1 VNELGLH
8 ASEDGGGTWAEI
20 SPQVRPSLVAVDPL
34 HPGTLYTWGPV
45 LGFSRSVDGGATWD
59 QRGRVENDCMGSI
72 VAHPSAADTFFGASS
87 CCFGSIE
94 EPCGGVLRTTD
105 GWATREAIRG
115 TGAGIALTPSGTLFI
130 GDIGG
135 VFRSRNQGKSW
146 KRVSDEVETYG
157 ATEVLV
163 DPTDPR
169 VIYAGVH
176 PASGFEVGAARMIV
190 SEDGGETWVRQDQG
204 LPEDFIVDLAIDPRR
219 PEYVYAATREHGVY
233 RLQRR
238 EVSPVPD
245 PPPGDWLT
253 SAALAGFRV
262 KVRITAAPGEQPPVR
277 KEAVCIP
284 ETLCVS
290 GAVPGRS
297 EVFVRVIGPRPNG
310 YLWPTLVK
318 FSTSTVEV
326 WIEQVSSGV
335 RRYYR
340 LEGASPGRD
349 ELPGLF
355 DRTGFLP

>member
-1 VNELGLH
+1 V
-8 ASEDGGGTWAEI
+8 
-20 SPQVRPSLVAVDPL
+20 
-34 HPGTLYTWGPV
+34 
-45 LGFSRSVDGGATWD
+45 
-59 QRGRVENDCMGSI
+59 
-72 VAHPSAADTFFGASS
+72 
-87 CCFGSIE
+87 
-94 EPCGGVLRTTD
+94 
-105 GWATREAIRG
+105 
-115 TGAGIALTPSGTLFI
+115 
-130 GDIGG
+130 
-135 VFRSRNQGKSW
+135 
-146 KRVSDEVETYG
+146 
-157 ATEVLV
+157 
-163 DPTDPR
+163 
-169 VIYAGVH
+169 
-176 PASGFEVGAARMIV
+176 
-190 SEDGGETWVRQDQG
+190 
-204 LPEDFIVDLAIDPRR
+204 
-219 PEYVYAATREHGVY
+219 
-233 RLQRR
+233 
-238 EVSPVPD
+238 
-245 PPPGDWLT
+245 
-253 SAALAGFRV
+253 LAGFRV